1 MSYKIRTKYTKPSA
15 GVSLHTTPA
24 GLTKLINTMF
34 AEGKITQKPVESIDG
49 LNYTFETIFA
59 NEEAYNEYNNQAA
72 ATENY
77 NTRVDHCST
86 NSIVHSVEVGVQL
99 KAYHPLQQIYSEYI
113 KDFSDCNPS
122 DGFKRKKITKKP
134 GEA

>member
-1 MSYKIRTKYTKPSA
+1 MLRVK
-15 GVSLHTTPA
+15 LHKN
-24 GLTKLINTMF
+24 LLKQL
-34 AEGKITQKPVESIDG
+34 DG

-86 NSIVHSVEVGVQL
+86 NSIVHSVEVGV
-99 KAYHPLQQIYSEYI
+99 
-113 KDFSDCNPS
+113 
-122 DGFKRKKITKKP
+122 
-134 GEA
+134 

>member
-15 GVSLHTTPA
+15 DLSLHTMSA
-24 GLTKLINTMF
+24 GLTTLINTMF
-34 AEGKITQKPVESIDG
+34 DEGKITQKVVETNDING

-77 NTRVDHCST
+77 NIRVDHCST
-86 NSIVHSVEVGVQL
+86 NSISHSVEVGV
-99 KAYHPLQQIYSEYI
+99 
-113 KDFSDCNPS
+113 
-122 DGFKRKKITKKP
+122 
-134 GEA
+134 